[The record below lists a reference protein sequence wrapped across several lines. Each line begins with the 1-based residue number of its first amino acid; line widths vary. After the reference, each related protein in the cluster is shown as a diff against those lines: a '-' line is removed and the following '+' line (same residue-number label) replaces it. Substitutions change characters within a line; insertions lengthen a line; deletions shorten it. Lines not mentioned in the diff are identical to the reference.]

1 MKQRI
6 FAILMTAVLLL
17 GLLTACGNDGP
28 LTPEDAQ
35 EVVLKH
41 AGVTASQVSDIHT
54 HVTTNEAGEAC
65 YSIHITIKGE
75 TFEYLIHG
83 TTGEVLSVHEG
94 GH

>member
-6 FAILMTAVLLL
+6 FAILMTTVLLL

-28 LTPEDAQ
+28 LTPEEAQ
-35 EVVLKH
+35 AVVMKH
-41 AGVTASQVSDIHT
+41 AGVKANEVSDIHT
-54 HVTTNEAGEAC
+54 HITTNENGEGC
-65 YSIHITIKGE
+65 YSIHITINGE